1 MNIHEYQAKELLQKF
16 DVATTRGRVAATLDE
31 AEQIARELG
40 DIDIVVKAQ
49 IHAGGRGKGSFKD
62 GFKGGVHV
70 RKTPD
75 EVRDVAAKMLGQ
87 ILVTHQT
94 GPAGRLVNKLL
105 VAESAD
111 IAREIYFAV
120 LLDRAT
126 AAPLIVASTEGG
138 VEIEAVAAKS
148 PEKII
153 REPIDPLAGLQPYQ
167 ARKLASQLGFE
178 SSQLKN
184 ASKLFEG
191 LYRTFIAYDCS
202 MIEVNPLVV
211 TNKGEVLALDAK
223 FNFDDNALYR
233 HPEIAAMRDVAEEDP
248 REVEASKHGLNYIGL
263 DGDIACL
270 VNGAG
275 LAMATMDII
284 KFYGGEP
291 ANFLDVGGGA
301 TEEQVTEAL
310 KILIADKHVKA
321 ILVNIFGGIMKV
333 DIIAQGIINAAKSVK
348 LSVPLVV
355 RLEGTNVE
363 RGKQMLKESGLALIA
378 ADDLA
383 DAAQKVVTARNRNS
397 KSQIP
402 NPKFQLNSQIPIP
415 KWTLARNDAIWKTA
429 HFGSRTPFYQTTTR
443 TLANTEDARQLVRAS
458 RSVAANWI
466 EADEALSKKDFLMRQ
481 KFAQKKQKRAAV
493 SCAYST
499 RFQRR
504 MRPVLATVWQRKL
517 ASSRLSSL
525 RSSRNL
531 ATYDFSLCA
540 FFALRFCLDLA

>member
-1 MNIHEYQAKELLQKF
+1 VLAAGAMNIHEYQAKELLQKF
-16 DVATTRGRVAATLDE
+16 DVATTRGRVATTLDE

-49 IHAGGRGKGSFKD
+49 IHAGGRGKGSFKN

-75 EVRDVAAKMLGQ
+75 EVRAVAAKMLGQ

-94 GPAGRLVNKLL
+94 GPTGRLVNKVL

-126 AAPLIVASTEGG
+126 AAPIIVASTEGG

-178 SSQLKN
+178 SSQIKN

-202 MIEVNPLVV
+202 MVEVNPLVV

-301 TEEQVTEAL
+301 TEEQVTEAF

-333 DIIAQGIINAAKSVK
+333 DVVAQGIINAAKSIN
-348 LSVPLVV
+348 LSVPLIV

-363 RGKQMLKESGLALIA
+363 KGKQLLKESGVALIA

-383 DAAQKVVTARNRNS
+383 DAAQKAVAAAATANH
-397 KSQIP
+397 KSQTP
-402 NPKFQLNSQIPIP
+402 NPK
-415 KWTLARNDAIWKTA
+415 
-429 HFGSRTPFYQTTTR
+429 
-443 TLANTEDARQLVRAS
+443 
-458 RSVAANWI
+458 
-466 EADEALSKKDFLMRQ
+466 
-481 KFAQKKQKRAAV
+481 
-493 SCAYST
+493 
-499 RFQRR
+499 
-504 MRPVLATVWQRKL
+504 
-517 ASSRLSSL
+517 
-525 RSSRNL
+525 
-531 ATYDFSLCA
+531 
-540 FFALRFCLDLA
+540 

>member
-1 MNIHEYQAKELLQKF
+1 MNIHEYQAKQLLQRF
-16 DVATTRGRVAATLDE
+16 DVATTRGKVASTLDE

-40 DIDIVVKAQ
+40 DVDMVIKAQ
-49 IHAGGRGKGSFKD
+49 IHAGGRGKGTFKN

-70 RKTPD
+70 RKTPE
-75 EVRDVAAKMLGQ
+75 EVREVSAKMLGQ

-94 GPAGRLVNKLL
+94 GPAGRVVNKVL

-111 IAREIYFAV
+111 IAREIYFAI

-153 REPIDPLAGLQPYQ
+153 REAIDPLAGLQPFQ
-167 ARKLASQLGFE
+167 TRKVAKQLSFD

-191 LYRTFIAYDCS
+191 IYRTFIAFDCS
-202 MIEVNPLVV
+202 MVEVNPLAV
-211 TNKGEVLALDAK
+211 TTKGEVLALDAK

-233 HPEIAAMRDVAEEDP
+233 HPEIAAMRDIAEEEP

-263 DGDIACL
+263 DGNIACL

-301 TEEQVTEAL
+301 TEEQVTEAF
-310 KILIADKHVKA
+310 KILISDRKVKA
-321 ILVNIFGGIMKV
+321 ILVNIFGGIMKCDV
-333 DIIAQGIINAAKSVK
+333 IAQGIINAARALK

-363 RGKQMLKESGLALIA
+363 KGKQLLKESNLELIA

-383 DAAQKVVTARNRNS
+383 DAAQKAVAAANPKSAASNS
-397 KSQIP
+397 KSQTASGRSKTQNP
-402 NPKFQLNSQIPIP
+402 NPK
-415 KWTLARNDAIWKTA
+415 
-429 HFGSRTPFYQTTTR
+429 
-443 TLANTEDARQLVRAS
+443 
-458 RSVAANWI
+458 
-466 EADEALSKKDFLMRQ
+466 
-481 KFAQKKQKRAAV
+481 
-493 SCAYST
+493 
-499 RFQRR
+499 
-504 MRPVLATVWQRKL
+504 
-517 ASSRLSSL
+517 
-525 RSSRNL
+525 
-531 ATYDFSLCA
+531 
-540 FFALRFCLDLA
+540 

>member
-31 AEQIARELG
+31 AEQIAHELG
-40 DIDIVVKAQ
+40 DIDIVAKAQ
-49 IHAGGRGKGSFKD
+49 IHAGGRGKGTFKN

-94 GPAGRLVNKLL
+94 GPAGRLVNKVL

-111 IAREIYFAV
+111 IEREIYFAV

-126 AAPLIVASTEGG
+126 AAPVIVASTEGG
-138 VEIEAVAAKS
+138 VEIESVAAKS

-153 REPIDPLAGLQPYQ
+153 REPINPLGGLQPYQ
-167 ARKLASQLGFE
+167 ARKLAKQLGFE

-184 ASKLFEG
+184 ASKLSEG

-202 MIEVNPLVV
+202 MVEVNPLVV
-211 TNKGEVLALDAK
+211 TKQGAVLALDAK

-233 HPEIAAMRDVAEEDP
+233 HPEIAAMRDIAEEDP
-248 REVEASKHGLNYIGL
+248 REVEASKHELNYIGL
-263 DGDIACL
+263 DGNIACL

-301 TEEQVTEAL
+301 TEEQVTEAF
-310 KILIADKHVKA
+310 KILIADKKVKA

-333 DIIAQGIINAAKSVK
+333 DIIAQGIINAAKTVK
-348 LSVPLVV
+348 LSMPLVV

-363 RGKQMLKESGLALIA
+363 RGKQLLNESGIELNA

-383 DAAQKVVTARNRNS
+383 DAAQKAVAAAATA
-397 KSQIP
+397 
-402 NPKFQLNSQIPIP
+402 NPKFQVP
-415 KWTLARNDAIWKTA
+415 
-429 HFGSRTPFYQTTTR
+429 
-443 TLANTEDARQLVRAS
+443 
-458 RSVAANWI
+458 
-466 EADEALSKKDFLMRQ
+466 
-481 KFAQKKQKRAAV
+481 
-493 SCAYST
+493 
-499 RFQRR
+499 
-504 MRPVLATVWQRKL
+504 
-517 ASSRLSSL
+517 SS
-525 RSSRNL
+525 N
-531 ATYDFSLCA
+531 
-540 FFALRFCLDLA
+540 

>member
-16 DVATTRGRVAATLDE
+16 DVATTRGRVATTLDE

-49 IHAGGRGKGSFKD
+49 IHAGGRGKGNFNNK
-62 GFKGGVHV
+62 FKGGVHV

-94 GPAGRLVNKLL
+94 GPAGRLVNKVL

-111 IAREIYFAV
+111 IARGETYFAV

-126 AAPLIVASTEGG
+126 AAPVIVASTEGG

-184 ASKLFEG
+184 ASKLFDG

-202 MIEVNPLVV
+202 MVEVNPLVV

-233 HPEIAAMRDVAEEDP
+233 HPEIAAMRDIAEEDP

-263 DGDIACL
+263 NGNIACL

-301 TEEQVTEAL
+301 TEEQVTEAFE
-310 KILIADKHVKA
+310 ILIADKKVKA
-321 ILVNIFGGIMKV
+321 ILVNIFGGIMKCDV
-333 DIIAQGIINAAKSVK
+333 IAQGIIDAAKTVK

-363 RGKQMLKESGLALIA
+363 QGKQLLKESGLALIA

-383 DAAQKVVTARNRNS
+383 DAAQRVV
-397 KSQIP
+397 K
-402 NPKFQLNSQIPIP
+402 
-415 KWTLARNDAIWKTA
+415 
-429 HFGSRTPFYQTTTR
+429 
-443 TLANTEDARQLVRAS
+443 
-458 RSVAANWI
+458 AA
-466 EADEALSKKDFLMRQ
+466 KGK
-481 KFAQKKQKRAAV
+481 
-493 SCAYST
+493 
-499 RFQRR
+499 
-504 MRPVLATVWQRKL
+504 
-517 ASSRLSSL
+517 
-525 RSSRNL
+525 
-531 ATYDFSLCA
+531 
-540 FFALRFCLDLA
+540 